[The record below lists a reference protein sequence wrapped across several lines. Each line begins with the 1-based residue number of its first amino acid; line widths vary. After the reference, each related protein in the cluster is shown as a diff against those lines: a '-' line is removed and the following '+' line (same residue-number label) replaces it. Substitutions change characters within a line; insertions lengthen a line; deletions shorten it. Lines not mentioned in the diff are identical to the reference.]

1 MTQFKEKE
9 LSLKNLFRI
18 FVFKQEYGRIIL
30 KDNSI
35 NLNSELEYVN

>member
-18 FVFKQEYGRIIL
+18 FVFKQEYGRIKRNRL
-30 KDNSI
+30 AD
-35 NLNSELEYVN
+35 LM

>member
-18 FVFKQEYGRIIL
+18 FVLKQEYGRIKRNRL
-30 KDNSI
+30 AD
-35 NLNSELEYVN
+35 LM